1 MTWADLLLAV
11 DIAAGYLTGRLLWLI
26 ASELL
31 IKPALFRIYMRVDNA
46 LADRLPDLK

>member
-1 MTWADLLLAV
+1 MTWGDLRLAV
-11 DIAAGYLTGRLLWLI
+11 DISGAYLASRLLWLI
-26 ASELL
+26 ASELV

>member
-1 MTWADLLLAV
+1 MTWADLRLAV
-11 DIAAGYLTGRLLWLI
+11 DISGAYLASRLLWLI